1 MMIAIVVVVVGL
13 CAGIGAYGQVRRH
26 HREAAIER
34 LRQQRLAALTPL
46 QKAAAGIDLARR
58 AGDGSHFAVVPE
70 RPPPGLVTMEPIGAF
85 MDDGVTDVYSFGDL
99 KAVVKYTAVP
109 GDRPC
114 GEHTCVRDTEVGFV
128 TAEAPS
134 LRHASIWLT
143 GQASS
148 VAQETEV
155 RQFWAKTTWVP
166 TAKAGWFTKLAYEG
180 NVG

>member
-1 MMIAIVVVVVGL
+1 MRRVTIVLVVVVVGL
-13 CAGIGAYGQVRRH
+13 CAGIGVYGQVRRH

-34 LRQQRLAALTPL
+34 ARQARTPL
-46 QKAAAGIDLARR
+46 QKAAVGIDLARR
-58 AGDGSHFAVVPE
+58 VGDARHFAVVPE
-70 RPPPGLVTMEPIGAF
+70 RLPPGLVTMEPIGDV
-85 MDDGVTDVYSFGDL
+85 MEDGVMDVYSFGDL

-114 GEHTCVRDTEVGFV
+114 GEHTCLRDTEVGFV
-128 TAEAPS
+128 TDEAPS

-148 VAQETEV
+148 AGQETEV

-166 TAKAGWFTKLAYEG
+166 TAEAEWFTKLAYEG
-180 NVG
+180 DVG

>member
-1 MMIAIVVVVVGL
+1 MIALVVVVVGL
-13 CAGIGAYGQVRRH
+13 CAGIGAYGQARRY
-26 HREAAIER
+26 HREAALEQA
-34 LRQQRLAALTPL
+34 RQQRLAARTPL
-46 QKAAAGIDLARR
+46 QKSAADIDLARR

-70 RPPPGLVTMEPIGAF
+70 RLPPGLVSMEPRGDV

-109 GDRPC
+109 GARPC
-114 GEHTCVRDTEVGFV
+114 GEQTCIRDTEVGFV

-134 LRHASIWLT
+134 LRHASIWLI

-148 VAQETEV
+148 VRQEAEV

-166 TAKAGWFTKLAYEG
+166 TAKAGWLTKLAYEG
-180 NVG
+180 DVD